1 MITYT
6 SYMFHFSSAFPV
18 EVSEFFTLD
27 DGQPSKSEITP
38 FLKTNK
44 PLQQTN
50 ASL

>member
-1 MITYT
+1 
-6 SYMFHFSSAFPV
+6 MFHFSSAFPV
-18 EVSEFFTLD
+18 EVSEFLTLD
-27 DGQPSKSEITP
+27 DGQPSKSEITL